1 MPHQIIN
8 SLEAIVQIGS
18 EFFYFFT
25 KFNLG
30 SLQESHIFLY
40 QTVFGLFLANSG
52 LSCKVKAFAFNA
64 AATSNVIK
72 CNLA

>member
-1 MPHQIIN
+1 M
-8 SLEAIVQIGS
+8 SAVSRKRRE
-18 EFFYFFT
+18 
-25 KFNLG
+25 KCC
-30 SLQESHIFLY
+30 LQTFQER
-40 QTVFGLFLANSG
+40 QKTVFGLILANSG